1 MLASE
6 AASITITSLQII
18 RLNRCLKTKFMAF
31 DLALRAV
38 SLAGLEDCGLGLA
51 FDVLVNITELMVSVL
66 HDVTSRS
73 FFTLTC
79 AGR

>member
-1 MLASE
+1 
-6 AASITITSLQII
+6 
-18 RLNRCLKTKFMAF
+18 MAF